1 MSAPS
6 AQPAIDRWKSD
17 LAAWAIPE
25 AILDSAP
32 DDPWGLSP
40 RPFAARADRAV
51 QATTPTPSLRRA
63 TDALPLRGAVLD
75 VGSGAG
81 AASLPLLARASRL
94 VAVDTSADM
103 LEELRARVPAGID
116 LTLVHG
122 RWPDSAAEV
131 PQVDV
136 VVCHH
141 AAYNIANLDEAVLR
155 MTEKARCRVVLELTS
170 HHPLS
175 TLNFLWPIL
184 HGIQRPTRPTAGEA
198 VDVIRACGLSAH
210 FEEWEPVDLRLS
222 CDHVA
227 ELVASVRRHLC
238 LGADRDPEIAQA
250 LESRIVRRGDR
261 VGLAPSPVVTV
272 WWDPPSA
279 GNPASRAA
287 ESGDVEVFQ

>member
-6 AQPAIDRWKSD
+6 AQTAIDRWKSD
-17 LAAWAIPE
+17 LRAWAIPQE
-25 AILDSAP
+25 ILDAAP
-32 DDPWGLSP
+32 DDPWAMSA
-40 RPFAARADRAV
+40 RPFAARADRAMR
-51 QATTPTPSLRRA
+51 ATTPTPSLRLA
-63 TDALPLRGAVLD
+63 VDALPQRGAVLD

-122 RWPDSAAEV
+122 RWPDSAADV

-141 AAYNIANLDEAVLR
+141 VAYNIANLDEAVLR
-155 MTEKARCRVVLELTS
+155 MTEKARRRVVLELTS

-175 TLNFLWPIL
+175 TLNFLWPIF
-184 HGIQRPTRPTAGEA
+184 HGIQRPTRPTAADA
-198 VDVIRACGLSAH
+198 VDVIRACGLSAR
-210 FEEWEPVDLRLS
+210 FEEWEPADLRLS
-222 CDHVA
+222 SDHVE

-238 LGADRDPEIAQA
+238 LGADRDAEIARA
-250 LESRIVRRGDR
+250 LQSQIVRQGDR
-261 VGLAPSPVVTV
+261 VGLQPSPIVTV
-272 WWDPPSA
+272 WWDPPAA
-279 GNPASRAA
+279 GTLASGR
-287 ESGDVEVFQ
+287 S